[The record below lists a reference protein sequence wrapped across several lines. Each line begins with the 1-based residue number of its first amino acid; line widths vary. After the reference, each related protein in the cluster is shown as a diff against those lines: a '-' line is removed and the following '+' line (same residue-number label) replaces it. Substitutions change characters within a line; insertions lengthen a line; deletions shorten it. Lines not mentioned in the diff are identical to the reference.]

1 MCYYIYN
8 GNFISPLRIEFSEG
22 GNEMKK
28 RIIARLAIAAALLIF
43 LTALG
48 MICYKNRIKP
58 LLSSYAGAKAVSDTT
73 AAMNRAFAST
83 LPQGVSYESI
93 ITVNRNKKGE
103 VESLTAD
110 TAKINAL
117 KAEVV
122 SAAARELE
130 ALPSLRTK
138 IPVGTLLPFSL
149 LYGKGPALTFYS
161 IPAGGLLAEFSNT
174 FTSAGINY
182 TLHRIIL
189 TLKVTVTVV
198 MPGER
203 IEKEVSADFFIA
215 ETVLS
220 GSIPDIYISQENG
233 G

>member
-1 MCYYIYN
+1 MINRKVIIGWAATILILTVLITSVGIACYN
-8 GNFISPLRIEFSEG
+8 
-22 GNEMKK
+22 
-28 RIIARLAIAAALLIF
+28 
-43 LTALG
+43 
-48 MICYKNRIKP
+48 NRIKP
-58 LLSSYAGAKAVSDTT
+58 LLTSYAGAKAVSDTT

-83 LPQGVSYESI
+83 LPKGVSYESI
-93 ITVNRNKKGE
+93 ITVNRNQKGE

-122 SAAARELE
+122 AAAAKELE

-138 IPVGTLLPFSL
+138 IPIGTLLPFSI

-161 IPAGGLLAEFSNT
+161 IPAGGLTAEFSNT

>member
-1 MCYYIYN
+1 
-8 GNFISPLRIEFSEG
+8 
-22 GNEMKK
+22 MKK
-28 RIIARLAIAAALLIF
+28 RIILRLSIALTIVIF
-43 LTALG
+43 GVALG
-48 MICYKNRIKP
+48 IICYENRIKP

-73 AAMNRAFAST
+73 AAMNRAFSST
-83 LPQGVSYESI
+83 LPHGVNYDSL
-93 ITVNRNKKGE
+93 ITVNRNQKGD

-110 TAKINAL
+110 TARINAI
-117 KAEVV
+117 KSDIVT
-122 SAAARELE
+122 AAARELE
-130 ALPSLRTK
+130 SLPALRTK
-138 IPVGTLLPFSL
+138 IPIGTLLPFSF
-149 LYGKGPALTFYS
+149 LYGKGPAMTFYS
-161 IPAGGLLAEFSNT
+161 IPSGGLTAEFSNT

-182 TLHRIIL
+182 TLHRIVL

-203 IEKEVSADFFIA
+203 IEKEVAADFFIA